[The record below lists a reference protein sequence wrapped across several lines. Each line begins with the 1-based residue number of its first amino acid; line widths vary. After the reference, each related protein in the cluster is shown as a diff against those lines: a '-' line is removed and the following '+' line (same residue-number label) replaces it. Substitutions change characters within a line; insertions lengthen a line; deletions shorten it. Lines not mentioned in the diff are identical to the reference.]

1 MNSGFAATRLTLRF
15 VCPTTATAV
24 SAYRVTLPS
33 TSQTVSTFALPS
45 DFYKGAIA
53 KRPDSCGDMS
63 LKTACLFR
71 RLRSIGCHE
80 ITFPFVSPH
89 GFKGSSRAASGA
101 GCRSMHPS

>member
-1 MNSGFAATRLTLRF
+1 MSDDG
-15 VCPTTATAV
+15 
-24 SAYRVTLPS
+24 YRSIGIPGHVAKYL
-33 TSQTVSTFALPS
+33 QTVSTFALPS